1 MLNSVFSLVSLIL
14 LAKRTRKSFSII
26 PKWMVDL
33 NYVPVMK
40 SNSSLN
46 TIPKVVNHVQVNSVA
61 SSKWCADRSETS
73 RSWFSSS
80 SFVSVI
86 FNDLIDWLRNWN
98 RSISMKTKVKNWWL
112 FDSHAMPMKNQKV
125 SLMPASNA
133 NRAGW
138 SELKINYVSIEKGK
152 LLTTNWISLEGW
164 QKQ

>member
-1 MLNSVFSLVSLIL
+1 MLNSLFSLVSLIL

-26 PKWMVDL
+26 PKWMVDS

-40 SNSSLN
+40 WNSSLN
-46 TIPKVVNHVQVNSVA
+46 TIPKVVNHVQANSVV
-61 SSKWCADRSETS
+61 SSKRCADQAETS
-73 RSWFSSS
+73 RSSSS
-80 SFVSVI
+80 LVSVI

-98 RSISMKTKVKNWWL
+98 RSISTKTKVKNWWL
-112 FDSHAMPMKNQKV
+112 FDSHAMLMKNQKA

-152 LLTTNWISLEGW
+152 LQTTNWISLEGW